1 MIRHRRLRQT
11 AQLRNLVAEAR
22 VHPDMLMMPFFVA
35 DGEGVEEEI
44 DAMPGV
50 GRRSVDLLLPKIRE
64 VYDLGVRSV
73 LLFGV
78 PDACKKDAVGSEAA
92 NDYGC
97 VQNAVRAIKK
107 EFPQMVV
114 ACDICLCE
122 YTDHGHCGLVKDGVI
137 LNDETLPHL
146 AAAAVSCARA
156 GADIVAPSDMMD
168 GRVAALREALDR
180 NGFHNAIIMAYSAKY
195 ASSFYGPFRDA
206 AGSAP
211 SFGDR
216 RTYQM
221 DPRGAR
227 EGMSELFSDV
237 EEGADILMVKPA
249 LAYLDMLARASSAT
263 TLPLATY
270 NVSGEYS
277 MVKAAAQNGWIDER
291 KVVMEMMTSFVR
303 AGANIII
310 TYFAADVCRWLKEDE
325 AAR

>member
-22 VHPDMLMMPFFVA
+22 VHPDMLMMPFFVV

-44 DAMPGV
+44 EAMPGV
-50 GRRSVDLLLPKIRE
+50 GRRSVDLLMPKIRE
-64 VYDLGVRSV
+64 AYDLGVRSV

-92 NDYGC
+92 NDHGC

-122 YTDHGHCGLVKDGVI
+122 YTDHGHCGLVKDGII

-180 NGFHNAIIMAYSAKY
+180 NGFYNTIIMAYSAKY
-195 ASSFYGPFRDA
+195 ASSFYGL
-206 AGSAP
+206 S
-211 SFGDR
+211 
-216 RTYQM
+216 
-221 DPRGAR
+221 
-227 EGMSELFSDV
+227 L
-237 EEGADILMVKPA
+237 IH
-249 LAYLDMLARASSAT
+249 
-263 TLPLATY
+263 
-270 NVSGEYS
+270 
-277 MVKAAAQNGWIDER
+277 I
-291 KVVMEMMTSFVR
+291 
-303 AGANIII
+303 
-310 TYFAADVCRWLKEDE
+310 
-325 AAR
+325 

>member
-1 MIRHRRLRQT
+1 MYRHRRLRRT
-11 AQLRNLVAEAR
+11 AQLRSLVAEAR
-22 VHPDMLMMPFFVA
+22 LHPDMLMMPFFVT
-35 DGEGVEEEI
+35 DGEGIEQPIE
-44 DAMPGV
+44 AMPGV
-50 GRRSVDLLLPKIRE
+50 SRYSVDLLLPKIRE
-64 VYDLGVRSV
+64 AYEAGVRSV
-73 LLFGV
+73 ILFGV

-92 NDYGC
+92 NDCGS
-97 VQNAVRAIKK
+97 VQNAVRAVKK
-107 EFPQMVV
+107 ELPQMVV

-168 GRVAALREALDR
+168 GRVAALRAALDQ
-180 NGFHNAIIMAYSAKY
+180 NGFLDTIIMAYSAKY

-221 DPRGAR
+221 DPRNGR
-227 EGMSELFSDV
+227 EAMSELFSDV
-237 EEGADILMVKPA
+237 EEGADIMIVKPA
-249 LAYLDMLARASSAT
+249 LAYLDVLARAASAT
-263 TLPLATY
+263 ALPLATY

-291 KVVMEMMTSFVR
+291 RVVMEMMHSFVR
-303 AGANIII
+303 AGAGIII